1 MAKILMVCL
10 GNICRSTLAEG
21 ILKSKLKSEVFFVDS
36 AGTGAWHA
44 GELPDK
50 RSIAVAKKYG
60 IDLTTQRARQFCLD
74 DFSAFDYIYVMD
86 KTNYVSVCKL
96 APSSE
101 YIDKVE
107 LILNESNPGEN
118 LEVPDPYYGG
128 DNGFNNVYNM
138 LNDACEKIKIKL
150 ENA

>member
-10 GNICRSTLAEG
+10 GNICRSPLAEG
-21 ILKSKLKSEVFFVDS
+21 ILKSKINSDIVFVDS

-60 IDLTTQRARQFCLD
+60 IDLTTQRARQFSID
-74 DFSAFDYIYVMD
+74 DFSVFDYIYVMD
-86 KTNYVSVCKL
+86 KSNYENVCRL
-96 APSSE
+96 APNNE
-101 YIDKVE
+101 AKQKVQ
-107 LILNESNPGEN
+107 LILNEYHPDKNM
-118 LEVPDPYYGG
+118 EVPDPYYGG
-128 DNGFNNVYNM
+128 DNGFDDVYNM
-138 LNDACEKIKIKL
+138 LNEACEKIKIKL